1 MSEVSGLFDR
11 YDADELSRSELLERL
26 AGLTYRQIK
35 PSGMDDGGVPDF
47 PQEGTLE
54 DLQFAAITSRMSE
67 DEMERVVTEVLVL
80 EAGTRLLAEVLTD
93 DGQLRTG
100 GFRSRRCRGR
110 GPLIEDER
118 MSRIRYTW
126 G

>member
-11 YDADELSRSELLERL
+11 YDADELSRSELPTRL

-35 PSGMDDGGVPDF
+35 PSGMDGGGAPDF

-54 DLQFAAITSRMSE
+54 DLQLAAITSRLTE
-67 DEMERVVTEVLVL
+67 DEMETIVTEILVL
-80 EAGTRLLAEVLTD
+80 EAGTRLLAEVLTE

-100 GFRSRRCRGR
+100 
-110 GPLIEDER
+110 
-118 MSRIRYTW
+118 
-126 G
+126 

>member
-1 MSEVSGLFDR
+1 MSEVSGPFGR
-11 YDADELSRSELLERL
+11 YDADELSRSGLLKRL

-35 PSGMDDGGVPDF
+35 PSGMDGGGAPDF

-54 DLQFAAITSRMSE
+54 DLQLAAITSRLTE
-67 DEMERVVTEVLVL
+67 DEMETIVTEVLVL

-100 GFRSRRCRGR
+100 
-110 GPLIEDER
+110 
-118 MSRIRYTW
+118 
-126 G
+126 

>member
-11 YDADELSRSELLERL
+11 YDVDELSRSELLKRL

-35 PSGMDDGGVPDF
+35 PSGMDGGGAPDF

-54 DLQFAAITSRMSE
+54 DLQLAAITSRLTE
-67 DEMERVVTEVLVL
+67 DEMETIVTEVLVL

-93 DGQLRTG
+93 GGQLRTG
-100 GFRSRRCRGR
+100 
-110 GPLIEDER
+110 
-118 MSRIRYTW
+118 
-126 G
+126 

>member
-11 YDADELSRSELLERL
+11 CAAGELSRSELLKRL

-54 DLQFAAITSRMSE
+54 DLQLAAITSRLTE
-67 DEMERVVTEVLVL
+67 DEMERVVTEILVL

-93 DGQLRTG
+93 GGQLRTG
-100 GFRSRRCRGR
+100 
-110 GPLIEDER
+110 
-118 MSRIRYTW
+118 
-126 G
+126 